1 MQIYVKQK
9 TGPAMA
15 GRAGLGATALVQ
27 QIYAACFV
35 TRYGKTDHSQQTLN
49 LSYVSSKFNRPYAI
63 DVTN

>member
-1 MQIYVKQK
+1 
-9 TGPAMA
+9 MA

-63 DVTN
+63 DVTT